1 MEEAHRQRA
10 TIVGLSGSVRG
21 AARPRPGRSVRCRR
35 VSTVAVAG
43 MIALAV
49 AAADAQ
55 PLGTFRWQQQ
65 PYCNV
70 LTVAVVH
77 AAGVYQVDGVD
88 DQCAAARKASVVG
101 LAFPN
106 PDGSVG
112 LGLTIVTT
120 PGGTPLHLDA
130 TIDPGSGSGT
140 WRDSGGNT
148 GAFVLT
154 PGTPVG
160 GHPRPAS
167 RVEFPA
173 GLSAGGTTIVNVAPP
188 AAASDA
194 ATKGYVDAA
203 IGSGIE
209 FAASD
214 AATSVSSTTATPTL
228 ALSLTLT
235 APGPGYVEVAFS
247 SYLTISHSTGATSYV
262 VCALKTDTSSVE
274 SPTNRIAGSRR
285 FVPVLSHES
294 SSAYYPHVDT
304 RGVLPVAAAG
314 PVTVYA
320 SCYRNSN
327 PSSATLIYRSLT
339 ATFVPRRY

>member
-1 MEEAHRQRA
+1 MLG
-10 TIVGLSGSVRG
+10 T
-21 AARPRPGRSVRCRR
+21 
-35 VSTVAVAG
+35 
-43 MIALAV
+43 IALAA

-70 LTVAVVH
+70 LTVGIVH

-88 DQCAAARKASVVG
+88 DQCSAARKASVVG

-106 PDGSVG
+106 PDGSIG

-130 TIDPGSGSGT
+130 TISPGSGSGT
-140 WRDSGGNT
+140 WRDSAGNS

-154 PGTPVG
+154 PGSASG
-160 GHPRPAS
+160 GPPRPAP

-173 GLSAGGTTIVNVAPP
+173 GLSAGGTTIVNLAPP

-214 AATSVSSTTATPTL
+214 AATSVSSTSATPTL
-228 ALSLTLT
+228 ALSVTLT

-274 SPTNRIAGSRR
+274 SATNRIAGSRR

-294 SSAYYPHVDT
+294 SSSYYPHVDT

-339 ATFVPRRY
+339 ATFVARRY